1 MGKQGL
7 YSNKEDSMRNKRT
20 YIIGTMV
27 IIVLL
32 VGLFSFRTYKST
44 DEQEVENTITEF
56 FSAFYTVTPDT
67 IDVMMPNQGVFNYES
82 FAKSTYDGLYT
93 QTFYKTFLVGDRY
106 MIMAP
111 QIASDNE
118 LTISFKGI
126 KLTAIESND
135 KDKYYDFTVE
145 IVVKDNVS
153 GTEEILVNKGQVRV
167 KQDFFKYKLHAIKFF
182 EDKLVRYLYEK

>member
-1 MGKQGL
+1 
-7 YSNKEDSMRNKRT
+7 MRNKRT
-20 YIIGTMV
+20 YIIGSMV

-32 VGLFSFRTYKST
+32 VGIFSFRTYKST
-44 DEQEVENTITEF
+44 DEQEVEITITEF
-56 FSAFYTVTPDT
+56 FSAFYTVNPETFDL
-67 IDVMMPNQGVFNYES
+67 MMPNSTGVNGENKGVIEYEN
-82 FAKSTYDGLYT
+82 FAKSTYEGLYT

>member
-1 MGKQGL
+1 
-7 YSNKEDSMRNKRT
+7 MRNKRT
-20 YIIGTMV
+20 YIIGSMV
-27 IIVLL
+27 IIILL

-67 IDVMMPNQGVFNYES
+67 IDLMISSSTGVNGENQGVVDYGS

-93 QTFYKTFLVGDRY
+93 KNFYKTFLVGDRY

-111 QIASDNE
+111 QIASDNN

-126 KLTAIESND
+126 NLTSIESND
-135 KDKYYDFTVE
+135 NDKYYDFTVE
-145 IVVKDNVS
+145 IVVKDNVT
-153 GTEEILVNKGQVRV
+153 GTEEILVNKGQVSV

>member
-1 MGKQGL
+1 
-7 YSNKEDSMRNKRT
+7 MRNKRT

-44 DEQEVENTITEF
+44 NEQEVENTSTEF

-82 FAKSTYDGLYT
+82 FAKSTYESLYT

-118 LTISFKGI
+118 LSISFKSI
-126 KLTAIESND
+126 KLTSIESND
-135 KDKYYDFTVE
+135 KNKYYDFIVE
-145 IVVKDNVS
+145 IVVKDNAS
-153 GTEEILVNKGQVRV
+153 GTEEILVNKGQVSV

>member
-1 MGKQGL
+1 
-7 YSNKEDSMRNKRT
+7 MRNKRT
-20 YIIGTMV
+20 YIIGSMV

-67 IDVMMPNQGVFNYES
+67 FDLMMPQGVIDYENY
-82 FAKSTYDGLYT
+82 AKSTYEGLYT
-93 QTFYKTFLVGDRY
+93 QNFYKTFLVGDRY

-111 QIASDNE
+111 QIASDNNH
-118 LTISFKGI
+118 TFSFKGI
-126 KLTAIESND
+126 NMKSIESND
-135 KDKYYDFTVE
+135 NDKYYDFTVE
-145 IVVKDNVS
+145 IVVKDNVT
-153 GTEEILVNKGQVRV
+153 GTEEILVNKGQVSV

>member
-1 MGKQGL
+1 
-7 YSNKEDSMRNKRT
+7 MRNKKT
-20 YIIGTMV
+20 YIIGSMV

-67 IDVMMPNQGVFNYES
+67 IDLMMPNSTGVNGENQGVVDYES
-82 FAKSTYDGLYT
+82 FAKSTYEGLYT
-93 QTFYKTFLVGDRY
+93 QSFYKTFLVGDRY

-111 QIASDNE
+111 QIASDNN

-126 KLTAIESND
+126 NLTSIESND

-145 IVVKDNVS
+145 FVVKDNIT
-153 GTEEILVNKGQVRV
+153 GAEEILVNKGQVSV

>member
-1 MGKQGL
+1 MH
-7 YSNKEDSMRNKRT
+7 NKRT
-20 YIIGTMV
+20 YIFGSMV

-67 IDVMMPNQGVFNYES
+67 IDVMMPNSTGANGENQGIVDYENY
-82 FAKSTYDGLYT
+82 AKSTYEGLYT

-106 MIMAP
+106 MVMAP
-111 QIASDNE
+111 QIASNNN
-118 LTISFKGI
+118 LTISFKDI
-126 KLTAIESND
+126 KLTSIESND

-145 IVVKDNVS
+145 IVVKDNVT
-153 GTEEILVNKGQVRV
+153 GAEEILVNKGQVSV
-167 KQDFFKYKLHAIKFF
+167 KQDFIKYKLHAIKFF
-182 EDKLVRYLYEK
+182 EDKLVRYLYEE